1 MTSLP
6 SASHPARGAWIEI
19 REVRPGE
26 KRCWRRTPQG
36 VRGLKLVVPAQLAE
50 DVLRRTP
57 QGVRGLKLH
66 PCTRRLPRR
75 GRTPQGV
82 RGLKFVMLTQT
93 VPDLAVA
100 PRKGCV
106 D

>member
-1 MTSLP
+1 M
-6 SASHPARGAWIEI
+6 
-19 REVRPGE
+19 
-26 KRCWRRTPQG
+26 
-36 VRGLKLVVPAQLAE
+36 KLVVPAQLAE
-50 DVLRRTP
+50 DVLR
-57 QGVRGLKLH
+57 
-66 PCTRRLPRR
+66 
-75 GRTPQGV
+75 RTPQGV